1 MESPKVKWVMRGNL
15 GSLKR
20 KRDQDPDSSTIDVSP
35 SLVAGILEHIIYSK
49 MPTTFYFTSFSI
61 SIILTVAPL
70 GFFSPLILLPQ

>member
-1 MESPKVKWVMRGNL
+1 MESPKVKVANESL

-49 MPTTFYFTSFSI
+49 MPTIFHFIQYI
-61 SIILTVAPL
+61 R
-70 GFFSPLILLPQ
+70 